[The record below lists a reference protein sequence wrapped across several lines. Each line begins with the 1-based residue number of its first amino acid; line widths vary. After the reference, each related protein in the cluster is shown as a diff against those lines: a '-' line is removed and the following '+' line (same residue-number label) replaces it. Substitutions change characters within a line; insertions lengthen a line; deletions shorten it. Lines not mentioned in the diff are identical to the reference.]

1 MSARNRS
8 VLGREQ
14 FDWFLSELANSSA
27 VWRLI
32 GNSVMIGQVYTGFL
46 PDEVGRPLSEVGI
59 LTHHDLGPAPDQW
72 DGYPAERDRLF
83 RFIEN
88 TPVRNSLFLSGD
100 VHTGWAIDVK
110 RNPFDDR
117 EEPLAVEFVSASVTS
132 ENLDEEMHT
141 QPRTQSVDL
150 ERQVVDDNP
159 HVRWVELDSHGYIL
173 VDVSSDRIQ
182 GDWYFVDTLRRR
194 SDNESRASGWMVV
207 RDEHRLREATEPI
220 S

>member
-1 MSARNRS
+1 
-8 VLGREQ
+8 
-14 FDWFLSELANSSA
+14 
-27 VWRLI
+27 
-32 GNSVMIGQVYTGFL
+32 
-46 PDEVGRPLSEVGI
+46 
-59 LTHHDLGPAPDQW
+59 
-72 DGYPAERDRLF
+72 
-83 RFIEN
+83 
-88 TPVRNSLFLSGD
+88 
-100 VHTGWAIDVK
+100 
-110 RNPFDDR
+110 
-117 EEPLAVEFVSASVTS
+117 VTS